1 MGLIL
6 KLAVGVALAAGLL
19 ALIVP
24 RVERRLMY
32 FPGTAYLSPAEA
44 GLRGVREEVL
54 ATADGE
60 RVMAWF
66 APPRPGQQTVLYFH
80 GNAGAL
86 ESRAERITR
95 YTAQGLGVF
104 IMTYRGFAGSS
115 GSPSETAN
123 VRDAVLAYD
132 TLVGLGIDPGDIVVY
147 GESLGTGVA
156 TQVAATR
163 PVGGLVLEAPYTSM
177 VDLAAL
183 HYPLLAVPG
192 RLFMRDRY
200 DTRRHIASVTAP
212 LLIIHGEADGIIPVE
227 MGRELHALAAEP
239 KTIRTFQGAG
249 HADHVLFGSLDV
261 VLAWIGALKAG
272 RLRAG

>member
-1 MGLIL
+1 MGLIF
-6 KLAVGVALAAGLL
+6 KLAMGVVLAGGLL

-32 FPGTAYLSPAEA
+32 FPGTAYLSPAES
-44 GLRGVREEVL
+44 GLLGVQEHVL

-60 RVMAWF
+60 RVMAWY
-66 APPRPGQQTVLYFH
+66 APAKPGRQTVLYFH

-86 ESRAERITR
+86 DSRAERIAR
-95 YTAQGLGVF
+95 YTAHGLGVF

-115 GSPSETAN
+115 GHPSEKAN
-123 VRDAVLAYD
+123 VADAKLAFD
-132 TLVGLGIDPGDIVVY
+132 TLVGLGVDPDDIVVY

-183 HYPLLAVPG
+183 HYPLLALPG

-212 LLIIHGEADGIIPVE
+212 LLIIHGEADGIIPVS
-227 MGRELHALAAEP
+227 MGHELHALAAGP
-239 KTIRTFQGAG
+239 KTIRTFRGAG
-249 HADHVLFGSLDV
+249 HADHVMFGSLDV
-261 VLAWIGALKAG
+261 VLEWIGALKVG